1 MINVQEAYDALIES
15 GVDMFT
21 GVPDSL
27 LKNFCAYVTDTAP
40 SHKHIIAAN
49 EGNAV
54 GIAAGHYLAT
64 GKPALVY
71 MQNSGLGNT
80 VNPLLSLADEKVYS
94 IPMVLMIGWRGEPG
108 VHDEPQHVKQ
118 GEVTLALLDAMQ
130 IPYIVL
136 EDVSQIKQMVALAME
151 RKAPTALVIRKGTF
165 GSYKLKN
172 ASHNDN
178 PLSREEALKLVVEH
192 LRKDDVIVST
202 TGKLSRELFELR
214 EARKEGH
221 GHDFLTVGSMG
232 HSSSIALGIALEKPE
247 RRIFCFDGDGAFIM
261 HTGALGINA
270 SMQPRNF
277 FHVLF
282 NNGAHESVGGQPT
295 IGFRLDATGIA
306 KASGYRYVLTATTQ
320 KEMMEALKQLE
331 TLDGPVL
338 LELRVAIN
346 SRDDLGRPTT
356 TPIENKDAFMAELS
370 NKSQISNL
378 KSQIKT
384 AVIMAAG
391 MGTRFGSMTEERPKG
406 FIEAGGKAMVVRSIE
421 TLIDCGIERIII
433 GTGYLRE
440 AYEELAAKYPQIE
453 CCFSPRYAET
463 NSMYTLYNCRDV
475 IGSYDFLL
483 LESDLVLEKR
493 AITALLDCP
502 QPDVLLITPVTKF
515 QDQYYVE
522 RNADGVLTNCSVN
535 KEDVNASGELV
546 GIHKLSNTFYK
557 KMCADYATKVDEKP
571 KLGYEYELLSMSREV
586 SPVYVLCE
594 EGLKWYEID
603 DIDDLNFA
611 EEHIV
616 PYL

>member
-130 IPYIVL
+130 IPYAVL
-136 EDVSQIKQMVALAME
+136 EDISQIKQMVALAME

-247 RRIFCFDGDGAFIM
+247 RRVFCFDGDGAFIM

-277 FHVLF
+277 FHILF

-306 KASGYRYVLTATTQ
+306 KASGYRHVLTATTQ
-320 KEMMEALKQLE
+320 EEMMEALKQLE

-356 TPIENKDAFMAELS
+356 TPIENKDAFMSELRI
-370 NKSQISNL
+370 KSY
-378 KSQIKT
+378 
-384 AVIMAAG
+384 
-391 MGTRFGSMTEERPKG
+391 RF
-406 FIEAGGKAMVVRSIE
+406 
-421 TLIDCGIERIII
+421 
-433 GTGYLRE
+433 
-440 AYEELAAKYPQIE
+440 
-453 CCFSPRYAET
+453 
-463 NSMYTLYNCRDV
+463 
-475 IGSYDFLL
+475 
-483 LESDLVLEKR
+483 
-493 AITALLDCP
+493 
-502 QPDVLLITPVTKF
+502 
-515 QDQYYVE
+515 
-522 RNADGVLTNCSVN
+522 
-535 KEDVNASGELV
+535 AS
-546 GIHKLSNTFYK
+546 KN
-557 KMCADYATKVDEKP
+557 
-571 KLGYEYELLSMSREV
+571 
-586 SPVYVLCE
+586 
-594 EGLKWYEID
+594 
-603 DIDDLNFA
+603 
-611 EEHIV
+611 
-616 PYL
+616 